1 MDIRIT
7 LLKTHR
13 IRIMLNMPRLVAM
26 GCLAGRG
33 SDSDSDCPA
42 SHSDGSVT
50 QELYELLQGEADLFL
65 FVRAMVRL
73 RLPSDPTSRWA
84 PLPSAIRFGATSVR
98 LRLSLQTQGMPGTRR
113 GGGRLA
119 PPPPTCSGAGHLS
132 GPGSGERLVAG
143 RDTDLLRSRRCRP
156 PVPGSAAAS

>member
-1 MDIRIT
+1 ME
-7 LLKTHR
+7 
-13 IRIMLNMPRLVAM
+13 N
-26 GCLAGRG
+26 
-33 SDSDSDCPA
+33 
-42 SHSDGSVT
+42 SHSGQFARYLRSETGFAAHSHIRKYDGEPFMPHHVV
-50 QELYELLQGEADLFL
+50 EGVLELLQGEADLFL

-119 PPPPTCSGAGHLS
+119 PQPPTCSGAGHLS

-143 RDTDLLRSRRCRP
+143 RDMDLLRSRRCRP